1 MTEPMFRMS
10 NDDRAD
16 YISKCGVKRL
26 KEKEVKE
33 VAEPVEEEVTPEGEV
48 TTEGDV
54 NHDGSAD
61 GNDEEKTTL

>member
-1 MTEPMFRMS
+1 MTEPMFKMS
-10 NDDRAD
+10 DDDRVD

-33 VAEPVEEEVTPEGEV
+33 VAEPVEKEVTP
-48 TTEGDV
+48 EGDV

-61 GNDEEKTTL
+61 GNDEEKKTL